1 MFFELAIHLPN
12 LNLSNDDLLNDNL
25 YETEYI
31 NGNINLE
38 KNDLNLEAYQLT
50 SRILN
55 DLGINNGILTK
66 LHQNYLFD
74 IENSIYND
82 EDAYLNILKSIE
94 YDIFSGKKYLYN
106 YIESLL
112 QQTLNLGQKI
122 LFYLIYILKKETKLQ
137 KVKTLHII
145 QFF

>member
-1 MFFELAIHLPN
+1 MFFYGNHLPN
-12 LNLSNDDLLNDNL
+12 LNLSSDDLLSDNL

-31 NGNINLE
+31 IWDNINLE

-55 DLGINNGILTK
+55 DLGINNGIVTK

-94 YDIFSGKKYLYN
+94 YAIFSGKKYLYN
-106 YIESLL
+106 YISKPIA
-112 QQTLNLGQKI
+112 TNLKFRSKYII
-122 LFYLIYILKKETKLQ
+122 LSNIY
-137 KVKTLHII
+137 
-145 QFF
+145 